1 MTRQRR
7 HQWEPAGDGKVRCT
21 RCYVELK
28 VDEARRGAGPCAA
41 RRSGKALTSSPS
53 RIIPSTPIIELGNC
67 GACEQPLK
75 QVPFNSRSDM
85 IACVNR
91 RCELYRQRLRYVPAL
106 SVAERKAIKDAKG

>member
-7 HQWEPAGDGKVRCT
+7 HQWEPAGEGKVRCT
-21 RCYVELK
+21 RCYIDLK
-28 VDEARRGAGPCAA
+28 VDEARRGAGLCAA
-41 RRSGKALTSSPS
+41 RRQKRIVTSKPVQE
-53 RIIPSTPIIELGNC
+53 RPVIELGNC

-91 RCELYRQRLRYVPAL
+91 RCELHRQRLRYVSPL
-106 SVAERKAIKDAKG
+106 TVAERKARGTGK